1 MDREGRL
8 WSMLLITAA
17 TISGCMKADVFNVG
31 EKSTKDMEIH
41 FIDDSFQSRS
51 SDPDET
57 KVTDI
62 SLMVFDMH
70 GQLEEYRR
78 LSPEYMSI
86 AGRRCSVKLV
96 KGMKYTLCACVN
108 FGYPVYVSH
117 IRDLEEITYHMEY
130 PDEYRNGV
138 PMYAQTTVTVSE
150 EDTITL
156 GLIRL
161 MAKITLRMDRRRL
174 SDNVE
179 MNVTSVRIGNCPKR
193 TKVFGENRVTSA
205 DGCFPSG
212 FYKSDLMASALNEL
226 RNDGLSG
233 EVSLYMFENM
243 QGRFD
248 EEDLSEDS
256 DKTFAENDPRR
267 ERCSYI
273 EIEMEYMSDKAF
285 SKDGYLKYRFYLG
298 EDRNSLDVERNCHY
312 HITVCPEDD
321 GLKEDGWRV
330 DKNSIYSLEPVSFK
344 AYPSSYIRG
353 DIGDSIHLWCEFT
366 PEYAPFD
373 VGLSYMEEDKAAG
386 IYDFIID
393 EDGHGATLK
402 LTGPGRGLI
411 YMEAGAPVN
420 DAALF
425 IIEVNLP

>member
-1 MDREGRL
+1 
-8 WSMLLITAA
+8 
-17 TISGCMKADVFNVG
+17 
-31 EKSTKDMEIH
+31 
-41 FIDDSFQSRS
+41 
-51 SDPDET
+51 
-57 KVTDI
+57 
-62 SLMVFDMH
+62 
-70 GQLEEYRR
+70 
-78 LSPEYMSI
+78 
-86 AGRRCSVKLV
+86 
-96 KGMKYTLCACVN
+96 
-108 FGYPVYVSH
+108 
-117 IRDLEEITYHMEY
+117 
-130 PDEYRNGV
+130 
-138 PMYAQTTVTVSE
+138 
-150 EDTITL
+150 
-156 GLIRL
+156 
-161 MAKITLRMDRRRL
+161 
-174 SDNVE
+174 
-179 MNVTSVRIGNCPKR
+179 
-193 TKVFGENRVTSA
+193 
-205 DGCFPSG
+205 
-212 FYKSDLMASALNEL
+212 MASALNEL

-285 SKDGYLKYRFYLG
+285 SMDGYLKYRFYLG